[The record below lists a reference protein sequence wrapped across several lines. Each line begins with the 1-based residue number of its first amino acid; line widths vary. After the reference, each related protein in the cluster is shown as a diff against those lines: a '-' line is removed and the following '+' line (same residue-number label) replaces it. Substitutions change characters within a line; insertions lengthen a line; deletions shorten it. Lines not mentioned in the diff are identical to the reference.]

1 MTTVRRILA
10 RFAACSV
17 VLSASLSSAGA
28 AEKSETEL
36 WRALASGQAVALLR
50 HATAP
55 GFSDPPNFDLD
66 DCSTQRNLS
75 EEGRAEAARI
85 GDAFRAN
92 GIEQAVVLSSQWCRA
107 LDTARL
113 LDLGAVT
120 PTPALNS
127 FFEDRSSRA
136 AQTQAVQQ
144 LIRDAAGKRPRVFVT
159 HQVNITALSGQSS
172 ASGELIVVRSR
183 NGSMQTL
190 GRIASPD

>member
-1 MTTVRRILA
+1 M
-10 RFAACSV
+10 
-17 VLSASLSSAGA
+17 
-28 AEKSETEL
+28 
-36 WRALASGQAVALLR
+36 ALLR
-50 HATAP
+50 HASAP
-55 GFSDPPNFDLD
+55 GFSDPPNFDLN

-75 EEGRAEAARI
+75 EAGRAEAARI

-113 LDLGAVT
+113 LDLGEVT

-136 AQTQAVQQ
+136 TQTRAVQQ
-144 LIRDAAGKRPRVFVT
+144 LIQDGAGKRPRVFVT

-172 ASGELIVVRSR
+172 ASGELIVVRP
-183 NGSMQTL
+183 GTGVMQTL
-190 GRIASPD
+190 GRIAPPD